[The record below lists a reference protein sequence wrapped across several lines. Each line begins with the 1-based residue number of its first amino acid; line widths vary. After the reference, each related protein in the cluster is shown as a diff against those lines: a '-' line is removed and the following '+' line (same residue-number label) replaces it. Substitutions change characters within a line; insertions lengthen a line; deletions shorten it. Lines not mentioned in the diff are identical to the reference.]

1 MSKRAASPDAASRK
15 KDASAGDWL
24 RIKEWLASV
33 GPMYMAA
40 LNEGTP
46 TLDESVQCR
55 QWLLQVKDQPLPA
68 GIAVRTLCRALALYL
83 MRRCLFFERRVLFR
97 AFSAHID
104 AVADDG
110 ITSSHLFVEA
120 LATTEEW
127 IDQ

>member
-15 KDASAGDWL
+15 KDASAGDWP

-33 GPMYMAA
+33 GPMYISEY
-40 LNEGTP
+40 NRGTP

-83 MRRCLFFERRVLFR
+83 MHRCYFFEESILFR

-104 AVADDG
+104 ATADDG

-120 LATTEEW
+120 LALTNEW
-127 IDQ
+127 SD